1 MAKTI
6 DFITIEEGDPSYPFS
21 LEAWEYDK
29 PSGGCRTKTKEDL
42 RAMYELWKETYGTI
56 NLRYI
61 FKKNEE
67 EIRI

>member
-1 MAKTI
+1 MAKAI
-6 DFITIEEGDPSYPFS
+6 DFIYLEDNNPNYPFS
-21 LEAWEYDK
+21 MEAYEYGK

-42 RAMYELWKETYGTI
+42 RAMYELWKETYGMI

-67 EIRI
+67 EIKI